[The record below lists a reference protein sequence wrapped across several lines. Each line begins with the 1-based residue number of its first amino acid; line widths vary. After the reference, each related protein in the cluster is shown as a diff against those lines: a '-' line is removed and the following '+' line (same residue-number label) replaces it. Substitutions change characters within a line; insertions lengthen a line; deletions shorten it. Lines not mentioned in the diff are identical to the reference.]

1 MRVCGTHSPLKRDHV
16 ALWVSRGGTVSNIIE
31 SEGTS
36 SGLGVCIL
44 STDQVQPSHLQGK
57 YPCPGE
63 AAIMMDADTKK
74 DVTYGAG
81 NTL

>member
-1 MRVCGTHSPLKRDHV
+1 MRACGTHSPLKRDHV
-16 ALWVSRGGTVSNIIE
+16 GLWISRGGTASNIIE

-36 SGLGVCIL
+36 SDLRVCIL
-44 STDQVQPSHLQGK
+44 SADHGQPSHLQGK
-57 YPCPGE
+57 YPCAGE
-63 AAIMMDADTKK
+63 AAIRMDADTKK